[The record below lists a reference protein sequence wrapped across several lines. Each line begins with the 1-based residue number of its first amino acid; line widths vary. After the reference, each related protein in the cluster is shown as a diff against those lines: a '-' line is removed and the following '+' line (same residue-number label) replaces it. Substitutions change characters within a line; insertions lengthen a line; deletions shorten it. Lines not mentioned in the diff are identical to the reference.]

1 MAYFYFDFNENEK
14 LLCGNFLRSFLQQL
28 SSQSLSNWKHL
39 QILYTS
45 CHNGERQPNVKDL
58 QSTLEAMLLQSC
70 RPTYTILDA
79 LDECIEREEV
89 LDWIGGVVGQKIDT
103 LHFFI
108 ASRRER
114 DIEETL
120 NPLATYKIYAQSSEV
135 DVDIKCYIQE
145 RLKTDLKLK
154 KWPSALKTEIEAAL
168 MQKASGM

>member
-28 SSQSLSNWKHL
+28 SSQSPSNWKHL
-39 QILYTS
+39 QSLHAS

-58 QSTLEAMLLQSC
+58 QSTLGAMLLQSC
-70 RPTYTILDA
+70 SPTYTIIDA
-79 LDECIEREEV
+79 LDECIEREE
-89 LDWIGGVVGQKIDT
+89 LLNWIGGVVGQKIDT

-108 ASRRER
+108 ASRREK
-114 DIEETL
+114 DIEDAL
-120 NPLATYKIYAQSSEV
+120 NPLATYEIYAQRSEV

-154 KWPSALKTEIEAAL
+154 KWPSSLKMEIQAAL
-168 MQKASGM
+168 MQKAGGM